1 MEKSRDMILKVYR
14 NAVAIRAFELAAHE
28 QYANGLL
35 AGSVHLYVGEE
46 GIASGVCGVLKEDDY
61 ITSTHRGHG
70 HLIAKGGD
78 LKRMMAEPRF
88 QRQRRGRPAH
98 RGGSRICLQKPR
110 KGPGMR
116 LLLRGRRFQPGDLP

>member
-46 GIASGVCGVLKEDDY
+46 GIASGVCE
-61 ITSTHRGHG
+61 I
-70 HLIAKGGD
+70 
-78 LKRMMAEPRF
+78 
-88 QRQRRGRPAH
+88 GRAH
-98 RGGSRICLQKPR
+98 V
-110 KGPGMR
+110 
-116 LLLRGRRFQPGDLP
+116 